1 MLRRMSQLSALGI
14 ESRAWTP
21 SELNRHVRQLL
32 ESDYRLTD
40 LWLSGEITNLSSP
53 ASGHLYFTLRDAEAA
68 VRCVMWRSEAAQ
80 LARLPRD
87 GEALEV
93 HGQVSVYEAGG
104 QYQLYADLIRFAGEG
119 ELFREFLK
127 LKERLESE
135 GLFLPE
141 RKRPLPAWPRRI
153 GVVTSPAA
161 AALRDVV
168 NVLRRRFPLAEVVLA
183 PAVVQ
188 GESAPEEI
196 EAALQAINQ
205 FADPDVVLLVRGG
218 GSMEDLWAFNSE
230 RVVRAV
236 AESASPVVT
245 GVGHETDLILAD
257 FAADLR
263 APTPSAAAEVV
274 TPNQVDLAN
283 GLRELGTELARIWNE
298 RQRSLRAELLRHQAA
313 LELASPRA
321 RVDSARQRIDE
332 LRYRSAAAMRHTL
345 ALRKTSLG
353 GLLQTLAAVGPE
365 TVLARGY
372 AIVRRSQDGVVVR
385 SVAQV
390 TGGDEIE
397 IRVGDG
403 SFDAQVGGNGS

>member
-1 MLRRMSQLSALGI
+1 MLRRMSQLSALGFQ
-14 ESRAWTP
+14 SRVWTP

-40 LWLSGEITNLSSP
+40 LWLTGEITNLSNP

-68 VRCVMWRSEAAQ
+68 VRCVMWRSEVAQ

-93 HGQVSVYEAGG
+93 HGQISVYEAGG

-119 ELFREFLK
+119 ELFREFLE

-168 NVLRRRFPLAEVVLA
+168 NVLRRRYPLAEVVLA

-188 GESAPEEI
+188 GENAPQEI

-205 FADPDVVLLVRGG
+205 YAEPDVVLLVRGG
-218 GSMEDLWAFNSE
+218 GSMEDLWAYNTE

-274 TPNQVDLAN
+274 SPNQAELAN
-283 GLRELGTELARIWNE
+283 ELRELRVELARIWVE
-298 RQRSLRAELLRHQAA
+298 RRRSLRAELLRYQAA

-321 RVDSARQRIDE
+321 RVDSARQRVDE
-332 LRYRSAAAMRHTL
+332 LRHRSAAAMRHRL

-353 GLLQTLAAVGPE
+353 GLLQTLSAVGPE

-372 AIVRRSQDGVVVR
+372 AIVRRSHDGALVR

-390 TGGDEIE
+390 RAGDEIE